1 MTQLEKALK
10 KNEPASPTPE
20 QDRIMKIGTALATTA
35 YELNNGYRI
44 RDGQPLQF
52 IDDSALINLPGSRS
66 LNLSIPDGTN
76 VVRTF
81 NNPSTGVNAFLATNN
96 ATGEIYIGIAG
107 TNGVGSDAPD
117 TKEDVLN
124 LGLQHARELFGNQNF
139 IDALGKTVN
148 SLGGISKLNG
158 IIMGGQSLAGATAPL
173 LGMMLVHGDPK
184 IEDSIKALKDLGI
197 TAEKI
202 KVVSVNGMGFEYA
215 AKHAGFTMAQVDQ
228 FTSAAQMNRLVVYN
242 QITGQFDLVSQL
254 GGKFYG
260 NNWILEV
267 EEALTVAQLHKNE
280 YGVAEGV
287 GRVGGD
293 LTRLRSG
300 TVPTLNHETVSKNLY
315 LLGQTIPIEN
325 NTVSLTW
332 AGYVA
337 LLLAAPGEGT
347 AALSLGLQ
355 QFAGMP
361 KPVADVLGAVSEMI
375 LRALPVTHAAQAMQ
389 FIFGGYLVGRAIGSS
404 ESARPFDLDSSFGPV
419 SQGWQR
425 KIEWPADRSLPP
437 IVIDF
442 NPFSGIQVVKQVDG
456 RTLELHPDGTR
467 VESHPEHGIAILQA
481 DGSGMLFLRGTNP
494 VDGDIGSSTVFIH
507 QGTSLELK
515 EDGWHT
521 IRPLDLGAGWFES
534 TVYAGHSATTREIQ
548 FEVTAQGT
556 LSKKHQVSAPITRTL
571 PSDDITLPETTGLTQ
586 FVIPLGPNHV
596 QFVVRDEDRRTVQ
609 TVDVVSSEYQTETT
623 YKDGLGNLQ
632 KIIKVEQIN
641 GDATRTTLHGEGG
654 SPVESTVVQRFR
666 QNGQLY
672 DLEDH
677 TDFQENVRI
686 LTVRDSQGFI
696 TRAEA
701 VPLNETPAAYAE
713 IMQEQLHSDVA
724 DFLTAL
730 RQKDTAGVIL
740 STARIALDYARA
752 QGAVTRGYEGFVDDM
767 SSGLALIQSLR
778 SLQSGDTLAKIGG
791 TVGLLN
797 STNYFA
803 GQFNAAYLSKAQ
815 TAALAQIGAILSIA
829 NLKNL
834 DEMLEAG
841 QIGSAGA
848 SVISAINGVGYLT
861 GTSSALMGA
870 GAIVAL
876 NPIVLV
882 IGAFAFDSL
891 FGEDPPPPPPQGI
904 ATFYRDDEGMLR
916 YRFSES
922 NRLGEKILSKEL
934 DLLLP
939 KLEQQIAEANG
950 YMEDERHLLSLV
962 ASRMPAV
969 RISAWPSSEGNGVD
983 NYFFVLE
990 QQNPLQEE
998 PGLLGISRL
1007 DLVKLYAETLLLP
1020 EAIVQQWEVD
1030 HLRAKFGNDEALWLT
1045 EGAWLR
1051 RRSPIEQ
1058 KRAQLQVDADRT
1070 KGFWEEASTGVFR
1083 VVDEMIGSKW
1093 RGNLAMAEGGGSIRE
1108 SARQFMEAA
1117 QAALDA
1123 FNVAH
1128 PVDPGAASRATPEQ
1142 EATFASKRAAAETV
1156 ALQWRR
1162 VLAVDLGNDSIQI
1175 LDLPGNVGTD
1185 LESLRTQRVAR
1196 IDVDGDGFKEAT
1208 QWIAPSDA
1216 VLGIDRS
1223 GNHQIDDGSE
1233 LFHGADTPFDQHGL
1247 ASLGYYD
1254 ANADGLI
1261 TSEDPAYRQL
1271 RLWIDLDGDGSTGQL
1286 EVFDLQ
1292 MRPVAWG
1299 ESFPANPAMSSMA
1312 VKAIDLKSASMQ
1324 FADGSS
1330 ASIAQL
1336 DLLAHVEGIRLQ
1348 MDEQTGNLNVLH
1360 EDGLRENFITLVD
1373 DMSALQEL
1381 QSSSLSAPR
1390 RAELEALAVRYGL
1403 NPQSAEFSAIVRSL
1417 RATGESLGEQDAVI
1431 YFGNDDVWVDP
1442 ALRERLAQLR
1452 ISFRKL
1458 DGTSGITTGEQ
1469 LARTGRPL
1477 GTEAVAGN
1485 HLFDDRWVPS
1495 RRVGKADIR
1504 SEDMPVVPAP
1514 QPSGERPAQTSD
1526 VYSLLAATKG
1536 AQSGGL
1542 VTQAPSVSSAPA
1554 QGPAPAAEATLLSS
1568 AQPTATLQP
1577 LHLTARED
1585 DTLTFGYTQLAQ
1597 EARLLLAATDPSLR
1611 LELIGLRSTRMGAA
1625 SMDDDAGVLRF
1636 RPHEHH
1642 VGDAGFVYVLAD
1654 QHGRVFERE
1663 VRFRL
1668 QPVNDA
1674 PLVAGE
1680 FIASSEDVPLLID
1693 SLALLAN
1700 DRDIEG
1706 DALRVTGIARAGLG
1720 RAELLGNGQ
1729 IHYVPPSDQ
1738 YGTTDTL
1745 DYIVQ
1750 DSHGASSVARLRIA
1764 LSPADDA
1771 PSVVSERLI
1780 NAREDQ
1786 VLRIPA
1792 HLLLRND
1799 FDVDTDARL
1808 GAAKLKI
1815 TAVGSAEHG
1824 SMRLDTGGDIVF
1836 APDAHFHGD
1845 AGFSYTVIDA
1855 TGMATTGRALVRI
1868 EAANDAPMAAGER
1881 IDSRED
1887 ELLLIDPALLLANDI
1902 DADIDRGERQRLS
1915 VIGVDQ
1921 AVGGTVELREGMIR
1935 FLPEANHSGSASF
1948 RYLVGDGAGG
1958 FVEARVEIAL
1968 AAVNDAP
1975 SAPPVR
1981 FSALEDTELL
1991 LPARRLLEGATDV
2004 DGNTR
2009 AIRLVGVGSALGGSI
2024 ALVDDQLRF
2033 RPSADFA
2040 GTASFVYTLADEH
2053 GAETTATASIDIN
2066 NVNDAPVFMEGSRL
2080 ERMGDEDREIRVAES
2095 ALATMFWDADGD
2107 KLCID
2112 PGSLVALTPGDSL
2125 HFDETR
2131 RELIFRGAPNDSGMR
2146 QIRFAL
2152 TDGEAVSAPQ
2162 TVALQLRPVN
2172 DAPVVNAVGFQMLED
2187 GGATDPTQS
2196 AWSYLS
2202 HSLLL
2207 SGATD
2212 VDGDALQVVNVSS
2225 ARTAGAANPQS
2236 VELLNDAAGQRVG
2249 IRAPLNYHGAIEFE
2263 FTVADGKGGETVQK
2277 AYGSVVAVNDSPHLN
2292 VLQTSAGRQQF
2303 GRSQMDVSS
2312 WALTAWDPD
2321 ERKAIKVTTER
2332 NPMRGAVTLGGHS
2345 TSSDARGG
2353 LLASATISTKSGA
2366 GNRST
2371 TETAWFSATDSAG
2384 AKSHISIS
2392 FTGRYSSD
2400 PIVIDLGRDGLE
2412 FIDIAN
2418 SRASFDV
2425 DGARRRSA
2433 WIGAQEGILAWDG
2446 DQDGNINRLD
2456 EIAFGTHVGQPALS
2470 DLQALQ
2476 HADFDSNQDG
2486 MFDGSDPRWSQCLL
2500 WQDRNG
2506 NGASDDG
2513 ELQSLHAAG
2522 IDALYLNANV
2532 LNRAEGADVRV
2543 RGYTRVRMNDGSLR
2557 QAADVWLGLE
2567 SPENAGEDLPDPS
2580 MQQASLLGS
2589 DQFGS
2594 LLQQLANAP
2603 QEGNRAPMVYGY
2615 LPTQFADEGQ
2625 PFRLELAPNFFIDA
2639 DTEDRLR
2646 IDARLADDAEL
2657 PAWLR
2662 WDSER
2667 LLLEGTPGASD
2678 AGPLQLAFTATD
2690 RDGARSHTSFTLM
2703 TTAAN
2708 HAPTVAEP
2716 LALLPWLADEDYSYV
2731 LPGTLFSDPIG
2742 DPLMIDAGMADGS
2755 PLPLPLRFDPATR
2768 TLSGRL
2774 ASADLAQPL
2783 TLLVT
2788 ATDTGGLSATTTV
2801 QLAAAQFGSDADDLL
2816 TGTHG
2821 PEYLWADAGNDV
2833 LRGGGGNDTL
2843 VGGSGDDL
2851 LDGGS
2856 GDDLYQI
2863 AGNSGNDILSDGSG
2877 TDILSLL
2884 EIDDLREVSLGA
2896 EGFDLLL
2903 GFRHTGGNVTVKDFW
2918 TSDGQLNTAGSIDR
2932 LRFRPGHDISAAGL
2946 LGAME
2951 ASPLPAASPVSA
2963 AGVAA

>member
-1 MTQLEKALK
+1 MTERTGKDSTASFDFQEIFSKHYENKGWNGENGKANAASEVTGTVISAKYSVLSHLAGEHSWK
-10 KNEPASPTPE
+10 LGPAGWTGVGVSTVINIATSPSSSYPTCT
-20 QDRIMKIGTALATTA
+20 IVGGVGSVAIGAATTA
-35 YELNNGYRI
+35 VTTFSGFGVGLQVLLGGTAGALSQRI
-44 RDGQPLQF
+44 ITSACETLVDYLDSLESNSTLSTSIPKPPAVTQNFPLTPVN
-52 IDDSALINLPGSRS
+52 STSTPASTEETARS
-66 LNLSIPDGTN
+66 LIRFRPSPDYRGTDGAYTVAKGETLSGIAAANRISLADLLQENPQIIDPNSLRAGQVIRLPATALGYQPGGDGT
-76 VVRTF
+76 
-81 NNPSTGVNAFLATNN
+81 
-96 ATGEIYIGIAG
+96 
-107 TNGVGSDAPD
+107 
-117 TKEDVLN
+117 
-124 LGLQHARELFGNQNF
+124 
-139 IDALGKTVN
+139 DALPSADKQIN
-148 SLGGISKLNG
+148 ALS
-158 IIMGGQSLAGATAPL
+158 
-173 LGMMLVHGDPK
+173 
-184 IEDSIKALKDLGI
+184 KALNDAAGETVTVFTENSGRIALLSESRN
-197 TAEKI
+197 TATLI
-202 KVVSVNGMGFEYA
+202 GNDGSVVE
-215 AKHAGFTMAQVDQ
+215 T
-228 FTSAAQMNRLVVYN
+228 RLSDY
-242 QITGQFDLVSQL
+242 Q
-254 GGKFYG
+254 
-260 NNWILEV
+260 
-267 EEALTVAQLHKNE
+267 EELRAQLHGYLDSDFYDPDAHE
-280 YGVAEGV
+280 FYLDLDAGVAGIYDGSTGSAFYQTAAGSV
-287 GRVGGD
+287 YQDKR
-293 LTRLRSG
+293 RLLFVDEQQRTTFYDDQSG
-300 TVPTLNHETVSKNLY
+300 KWLFAETVSDDDGYQTRFELQGADGAGLK
-315 LLGQTIPIEN
+315 LLINQD
-325 NTVSLTW
+325 
-332 AGYVA
+332 AQ
-337 LLLAAPGEGT
+337 GT
-347 AALSLGLQ
+347 ASSQTLMFADATGKVRTRLFGAQGELTETSESEFLSAETRKTVRWNANG
-355 QFAGMP
+355 
-361 KPVADVLGAVSEMI
+361 DVLDTTVE
-375 LRALPVTHAAQAMQ
+375 Q
-389 FIFGGYLVGRAIGSS
+389 
-404 ESARPFDLDSSFGPV
+404 
-419 SQGWQR
+419 
-425 KIEWPADRSLPP
+425 KI
-437 IVIDF
+437 
-442 NPFSGIQVVKQVDG
+442 
-456 RTLELHPDGTR
+456 
-467 VESHPEHGIAILQA
+467 
-481 DGSGMLFLRGTNP
+481 P
-494 VDGDIGSSTVFIH
+494 VDGQTYLLRETVDEQTKTHTVKVIDP
-507 QGTSLELK
+507 
-515 EDGWHT
+515 DGNE
-521 IRPLDLGAGWFES
+521 RK
-534 TVYAGHSATTREIQ
+534 
-548 FEVTAQGT
+548 
-556 LSKKHQVSAPITRTL
+556 SKTSAPGLDT
-571 PSDDITLPETTGLTQ
+571 SKWDPE
-586 FVIPLGPNHV
+586 
-596 QFVVRDEDRRTVQ
+596 VR
-609 TVDVVSSEYQTETT
+609 
-623 YKDGLGNLQ
+623 
-632 KIIKVEQIN
+632 
-641 GDATRTTLHGEGG
+641 
-654 SPVESTVVQRFR
+654 
-666 QNGQLY
+666 
-672 DLEDH
+672 
-677 TDFQENVRI
+677 
-686 LTVRDSQGFI
+686 
-696 TRAEA
+696 
-701 VPLNETPAAYAE
+701 
-713 IMQEQLHSDVA
+713 EQLHSDVA

-730 RQKDTAGVIL
+730 RQKDTAGIIL

-752 QGAVTRGYEGFVDDM
+752 QGVATGQMGVVADYATH
-767 SSGLALIQSLR
+767 GLALVQSLR

-791 TVGLLN
+791 AVGLLN

-803 GQFNAAYLSKAQ
+803 GQWGSAYLSKAQ
-815 TAALAQIGAILSIA
+815 TAALAQIGAMLSIA

-848 SVISAINGVGYLT
+848 TVIGAINAVGYLT
-861 GTSSALMGA
+861 KTSSALMGS

-882 IGAFAFDSL
+882 AGAFLFDSL
-891 FGEDPPPPPPQGI
+891 LGEDPPPPPPQGV
-904 ATFYRDDEGMLR
+904 ANFYRDDAGVLR

-922 NRLGEKILSKEL
+922 NRLGEKILRKEL

-950 YMEDERHLLSLV
+950 YMEDDRHRLSLV

-969 RISAWPSSEGNGVD
+969 RISAWPSYEGNGVD

-990 QQNPLQEE
+990 QQDPLREE
-998 PGLLGISRL
+998 PGYLGISRL

-1051 RRSPIEQ
+1051 GRSPIEQ
-1058 KRAQLQVDADRT
+1058 KRAQLQAEADRT
-1070 KGFWEEASTGVFR
+1070 KAFWEESSTGLFR
-1083 VVDEMIGSKW
+1083 LVDEMIGSQW
-1093 RGNLAMAEGGGSIRE
+1093 RGNLAMAEGGVSIRDA
-1108 SARQFMEAA
+1108 ARQSMEAA
-1117 QAALDA
+1117 QAALEA
-1123 FNVAH
+1123 FNAAH

-1142 EATFASKRAAAETV
+1142 EAVFASSRAAAETV
-1156 ALQWRR
+1156 ALQWQRI
-1162 VLAVDLGNDSIQI
+1162 LAVDLGNDGIQVI
-1175 LDLPGNVGTD
+1175 DLPGNVGTD
-1185 LESLRTQRVAR
+1185 LESLRTQQVAR

-1216 VLGIDRS
+1216 ILGIDRS

-1247 ASLGYYD
+1247 ASLAYYD
-1254 ANADGLI
+1254 ANGDGLI
-1261 TSEDPAYRQL
+1261 TPEDPAYRQL

-1330 ASIAQL
+1330 AAIAQL
-1336 DLLAHVEGIRLQ
+1336 DLLAHVEGIKLR
-1348 MDEQTGNLNVLH
+1348 MDQQTGNLNVLH
-1360 EDGLRENFITLVD
+1360 EDGLRENFITLVE

-1381 QSSSLSAPR
+1381 QSPSLPAAR

-1431 YFGNDDVWVDP
+1431 YFGDDDVWVDP
-1442 ALRERLAQLR
+1442 AIRERLAQLR

-1458 DGTSGITTGEQ
+1458 DGASGIATGEQ

-1477 GTEAVAGN
+1477 GTEAVTE
-1485 HLFDDRWVPS
+1485 HRPFDDRWVPS
-1495 RRVGKADIR
+1495 RRVGQADIR
-1504 SEDMPVVPAP
+1504 SEGMPVIPAP
-1514 QPSGERPAQTSD
+1514 QPPAERPAQASD

-1542 VTQAPSVSSAPA
+1542 VTQMPAVSSEPAQGSAPA
-1554 QGPAPAAEATLLSS
+1554 AKATVLSS
-1568 AQPTATLQP
+1568 AQPTSTLQP
-1577 LHLTARED
+1577 LTLVARED
-1585 DTLTFGYTQLAQ
+1585 DTLAFGYTQLAQ
-1597 EARLLLAATDPSLR
+1597 EARLLLAETDPNLR

-1642 VGDAGFVYVLAD
+1642 VGDAGIVYVLAD

-1663 VRFRL
+1663 MRFKL

-1680 FIASSEDVPLLID
+1680 FIAASEDVPLLID

-1706 DALRVTGIARAGLG
+1706 DALRVTGIARVGLG

-1738 YGTTDTL
+1738 YGTSDTL

-1750 DSHGASSVARLRIA
+1750 DSHGASSVARIRIA
-1764 LSPADDA
+1764 LAPVDDA

-1786 VLRIPA
+1786 ILRIPA

-1799 FDVDTDARL
+1799 FDVDTDARI
-1808 GAAKLKI
+1808 GASKLKI
-1815 TAVGSAEHG
+1815 SAVGSAEHG
-1824 SMRLDTGGDIVF
+1824 SVRLDAGGDIVF
-1836 APDAHFHGD
+1836 TPDTHFHGD

-1868 EAANDAPMAAGER
+1868 DAANDAPLAAGER

-1902 DADIDRGERQRLS
+1902 DTDVDRGERQRLA

-1935 FLPEANHSGSASF
+1935 FLPEANRSGSASF

-1958 FVEARVEIAL
+1958 LAEARVDIAL

-1975 SAPPVR
+1975 VAAPMR
-1981 FSALEDTELL
+1981 FSALEDTELVF
-1991 LPARRLLEGATDV
+1991 AAERLLDGATDV
-2004 DGNTR
+2004 DGDAG

-2024 ALVDDQLRF
+2024 ALVDGQLRF

-2040 GTASFVYTLADEH
+2040 GTASFVYTLADDH
-2053 GAETTATASIDIN
+2053 GAETTAMATIDIN

-2080 ERMGDEDREIRVAES
+2080 ERMGDEDREIRIAES

-2107 KLCID
+2107 KLCIA
-2112 PGSLVALTPGDSL
+2112 PGSLAALTSGDSL

-2131 RELIFRGAPNDSGMR
+2131 RELVFRGAPNQSGTR

-2152 TDGEAVSAPQ
+2152 TDGQAISTPQVVS
-2162 TVALQLRPVN
+2162 LQLRPVN

-2187 GGATDPTQS
+2187 GGATDPTQN

-2212 VDGDALQVVNVSS
+2212 VDGDALQVVNVSG
-2225 ARTAGAANPQS
+2225 ARTAGTANPQP

-2277 AYGSVVAVNDSPHLN
+2277 AYGSVVAVNDAPYLQ
-2292 VLQTSAGRQQF
+2292 VLQTSAGRQHF
-2303 GRSQMDVSS
+2303 GRAQMDVSS
-2312 WALTAWDPD
+2312 WRLTAWDPD
-2321 ERKAIKVTTER
+2321 EGKAVKIATER
-2332 NPMRGAVTLGGHS
+2332 NPMRGEVALAGQS
-2345 TSSDARGG
+2345 TSSDPRGG

-2366 GNRST
+2366 GNRTT

-2392 FTGRYSSD
+2392 FIGRYSHD
-2400 PIVIDLGRDGLE
+2400 PIVIDLGRDGLQ

-2418 SRASFDV
+2418 SQASFDV
-2425 DGARRRSA
+2425 DGVRRRSA
-2433 WIGAQEGILAWDG
+2433 WIGAQEGILAWDV
-2446 DQDGNINRLD
+2446 DQDGDINRLD

-2486 MFDGSDPRWSQCLL
+2486 VFDGSDTRWSQFLL

-2506 NGASDDG
+2506 NGASDEG
-2513 ELQSLHAAG
+2513 ELQSLQAAG

-2567 SPENAGEDLPDPS
+2567 NPEAAGVGLPDPS

-2589 DQFGS
+2589 DQFAS

-2646 IDARLADDAEL
+2646 IDARLADGAEL

-2662 WDSER
+2662 WDSDR

-2716 LALLPWLADEDYSYV
+2716 LALLPWLADEDTSFV
-2731 LPGTLFSDPIG
+2731 LPGTLFSDPNG

-2755 PLPLPLRFDPATR
+2755 PLPLRFDPVTR

-2774 ASADLAQPL
+2774 ASTDLAQPL

-2788 ATDTGGLSATTTV
+2788 ATDTGGLSASTTV
-2801 QLAAAQFGSDADDLL
+2801 QLTAAQFGSDADDLL

-2821 PEYLWADAGNDV
+2821 PEYLWGDAGNDV

-2843 VGGSGDDL
+2843 VGGPGNDL

-2863 AGNSGNDILSDGSG
+2863 AGNSGNDILSDSSG
-2877 TDILSLL
+2877 TDILALL

-2903 GFRHTGGNVTVKDFW
+2903 GFRHTGGSVTVKDFW
-2918 TSDGQLNTAGSIDR
+2918 TADGQLNTAGGIDR
-2932 LRFRPGHDISAAGL
+2932 LRFRSGHEISAAGL
-2946 LGAME
+2946 IGAMA
-2951 ASPLPAASPVSA
+2951 ASPLPAISPVSA
-2963 AGVAA
+2963 AGAAA